1 MDIKHLS
8 FGYTKDLVLNDISL
22 SFEKGKV
29 TTLLGANGCGK
40 STLFNLCTRNLR
52 PKRGI
57 IELDGQNVF
66 HMKQKEFARKVA
78 IVHQQNRISG
88 DITVRQL
95 INYGRTPYVNVVR
108 PSYSDEDL
116 AAVEWAIEK
125 TGLKEVADRPAV
137 ALSGGQRQRAWIA
150 MALAQKSE
158 MIFLDEPTTYL
169 DVRYQVEL
177 LRLIRS
183 LNTNLG
189 LTIVMVLH
197 DINQALHY
205 SDYLFGLKKGQILF
219 QGAPAEVINEER
231 ISSLYGIPLRVGK
244 IDQQICVF
252 M

>member
-8 FGYTKDLVLNDISL
+8 FGYTKELVLDDISL
-22 SFEKGKV
+22 SFQKGRV

-40 STLFNLCTRNLR
+40 STLFNLCTRNLHPR
-52 PKRGI
+52 RGI
-57 IELDGQNVF
+57 IELEGENVF
-66 HMKQKEFARKVA
+66 HMKQKDFARKVA

-95 INYGRTPYVNVVR
+95 INYGRTPYVNAVC
-108 PSYSDEDL
+108 PCYSDEDHE
-116 AAVEWAIEK
+116 AVEWAIEK
-125 TGLKEVADRPAV
+125 TGLKEVAERPAV

-183 LNTNLG
+183 LNTHLG

-205 SDYLFGLKKGQILF
+205 SDYLFGLKKGNILF
-219 QGAPAEVINEER
+219 QGAPQEVINEES

-244 IDQQICVF
+244 LDNQLCVF